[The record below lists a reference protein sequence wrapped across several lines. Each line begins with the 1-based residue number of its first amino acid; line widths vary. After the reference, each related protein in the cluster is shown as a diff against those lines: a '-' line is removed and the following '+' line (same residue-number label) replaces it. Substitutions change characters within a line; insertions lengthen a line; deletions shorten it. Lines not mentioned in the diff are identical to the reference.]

1 MRRSAAPPAAPAETA
16 EERTRRIF
24 PECFQGKWPDPA
36 RTPGQIPAHHPET
49 YLVLPRPGQVPE
61 PFRLGDPEGLA
72 EDIARTIEEQGAV
85 NLSPDVLRSAMWHS
99 LAVHGGTSLGGLR
112 AFAIVQKEGV
122 LELPEKSIDVA
133 GTSRVLSGGMQLYG
147 QFPGMGDGDD
157 DMPALVGDSDGE
169 DMPELFF
176 SDSDEEDIHAP
187 PGLRARTEG
196 VVDAEYVDCA
206 SGSVQPRSLEGY
218 YVRRADHSPHCQL
231 PGNANSGIA
240 HRDRQ

>member
-1 MRRSAAPPAAPAETA
+1 
-16 EERTRRIF
+16 
-24 PECFQGKWPDPA
+24 
-36 RTPGQIPAHHPET
+36 
-49 YLVLPRPGQVPE
+49 
-61 PFRLGDPEGLA
+61 
-72 EDIARTIEEQGAV
+72 
-85 NLSPDVLRSAMWHS
+85 MWHS

-196 VVDAEYVDCA
+196 VVDAEYARLRALWMQNTLTVHQEVSSQEAWMVTTLDA
-206 SGSVQPRSLEGY
+206 RTMPRTVSARERQTLVLPIVTDSDSDNEEMPTLLPPEDTDSDELPALLPNAAARQRPQAPGPCQCSHSLAGGF
-218 YVRRADHSPHCQL
+218 AK
-231 PGNANSGIA
+231 PG
-240 HRDRQ
+240 RQG